1 MKDHI
6 PARCPYCHGKAR
18 YYFGIRSSIYNH
30 CLECDLIYRVNAQ
43 GSDVKVRKYY
53 EESYYDQYTTDQE
66 GGHRQCLNSHIL
78 DLIETRKRTGR
89 ILDVGMGLGFF
100 LNDAQKRGWQIY
112 GIEPSKKSS
121 EMAME
126 LLGKKVFTGTLK
138 EYKENGNFDVI
149 TFINALDH
157 SVEPWR
163 EIEYARSQMKPQGL
177 IYLRFPNG
185 LIHTL
190 IYRLALKFKMTNLIS
205 KYLVFHEYCITVKY
219 IKKILKDFGFEGI
232 EIANSRPSGGD
243 PHKLF
248 QNEFYTRSIKKI
260 MYAIN
265 SIVYILSIKK
275 IILGVS
281 IEVIAFKK

>member
-6 PARCPYCHGKAR
+6 PSKCPYCHGKAR
-18 YYFGIRSSIYNH
+18 YYFKIRLSTYRH
-30 CLECDLIYRVNAQ
+30 CPECDLIYRVNAQ

-53 EESYYDQYTTDQE
+53 EESYHDQYTTDQE

-78 DLIETRKRTGR
+78 DLIETKKRTGK

-121 EMAME
+121 EMAIE
-126 LLGKKVFTGTLK
+126 LLGEKAFTGTLK
-138 EYKENGNFDVI
+138 EYKENGDFDVI
-149 TFINALDH
+149 TFINTLDH

-163 EIEYARSQMKPQGL
+163 EIEYARSQIKPQGL

-190 IYRLALKFKMTNLIS
+190 IFRLASKFKMTNLVS
-205 KYLVFHEYCITVKY
+205 KYLVFHESCITEKY
-219 IKKILKDFGFEGI
+219 IKRVLKDIGFEGI
-232 EIANSRPSGGD
+232 EIVNLHPSQGD
-243 PHKLF
+243 PDKLF
-248 QNEFYTRSIKKI
+248 QHEFYTICIKKFTHV
-260 MYAIN
+260 IN
-265 SIVYILSIKK
+265 IIVYILSIKK
-275 IILGVS
+275 ILSGVS